1 MRKLIIV
8 RGLPGSGKSTLARS
22 FKEESGYEWFEADMY
37 FIERGE
43 YKFDPAQL
51 YNAHKWCYEN
61 TYRYLLSYFDVIV
74 SNTFTTNSEMKQYFE
89 LREFFP
95 DLEIDVIEVHSQFG
109 SIHGVPEETLEKMK
123 NRWEEVDPKYGITSI
138 TKVGI

>member
-8 RGLPGSGKSTLARS
+8 RGLPGSGKSTIARS
-22 FKEESGYEWFEADMY
+22 FKEDCGYEWFEADMY
-37 FIERGE
+37 FMDGDE
-43 YKFDPAQL
+43 YKFDATQL

-61 TYRYLLSYFDVIV
+61 TYRYLFSYYDVIV
-74 SNTFTTNSEMKQYFE
+74 SNTFTTNKEMKQYFE

-109 SIHGVPEETLEKMK
+109 SIHGVPDETMEKMR
-123 NRWEEVDPKYGITSI
+123 NRWEEVDPKYGIISI
-138 TKVGI
+138 TKVGV